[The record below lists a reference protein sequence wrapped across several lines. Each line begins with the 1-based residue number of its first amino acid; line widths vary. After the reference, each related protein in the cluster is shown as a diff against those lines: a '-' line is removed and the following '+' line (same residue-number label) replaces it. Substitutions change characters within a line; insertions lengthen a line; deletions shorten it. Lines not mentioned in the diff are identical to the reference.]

1 MFVTPARCAVFMV
14 ARVHPSRRS
23 IRQGLFL
30 PALLALAALG
40 ACKGREKPP
49 REVAGGNAELGRQA
63 IQKYGCGTCHT
74 IPGVDGAA
82 GKQAQILLGFADR
95 GDIAGMTSNLPE
107 NLVRWIQRPQDIY
120 PRAKMPSLG
129 VPEKDARDIAA
140 YLYTLKAE

>member
-1 MFVTPARCAVFMV
+1 
-14 ARVHPSRRS
+14 
-23 IRQGLFL
+23 L

-40 ACKGREKPP
+40 ACKGSQKP
-49 REVAGGNAELGRQA
+49 REVVGGDAELGRQA

-74 IPGVDGAA
+74 IPGVEGAS
-82 GKQAQILLGFADR
+82 GRQAQILLGFADR

>member
-1 MFVTPARCAVFMV
+1 M
-14 ARVHPSRRS
+14 
-23 IRQGLFL
+23 L
-30 PALLALAALG
+30 ALLGLG
-40 ACKGREKPP
+40 ACKTSEKPR

-74 IPGVDGAA
+74 IPGVEGAA

-107 NLVRWIQRPQDIY
+107 NLVKWIQRPQDIH